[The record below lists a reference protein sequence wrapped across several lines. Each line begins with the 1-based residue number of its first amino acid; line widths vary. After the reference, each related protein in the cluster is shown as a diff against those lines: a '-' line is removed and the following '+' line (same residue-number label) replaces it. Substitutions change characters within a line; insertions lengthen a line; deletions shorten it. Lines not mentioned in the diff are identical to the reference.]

1 MTLVDSD
8 PYGKGWLYQALGEAE
23 PGAVDAQGYTA
34 ILDATIDKM
43 LEKQGGSNA

>member
-1 MTLVDSD
+1 MPD
-8 PYGKGWLYQALGEAE
+8 PIGSGPPPAPPPPP

-43 LEKQGGSNA
+43 LEKQGGSHA